1 MPKASRCLGDKM
13 EFKHK
18 PVMLQE
24 CIDGLN
30 INPDGIYLDCTLGG
44 GGHSSQILARL
55 KSGRLIAVDKD
66 ADALKSAQKRLEE
79 YKDKITYIHDDFKNV
94 ITHLDELGVEKL
106 DGVLI
111 DLGVSS
117 YQLDN
122 ADRGFS
128 YNADAP
134 LDMRMDQ
141 SQYLDA
147 KKVVNEYSQEKLAEI
162 IWQYGEDRL
171 SKAIA
176 RDVVEYRKTKSIET
190 TGELAKIIE
199 NAYPAKLRWKF
210 GNPCKRTFQAIRIE
224 VNGELKDLDRVVN
237 DLVLRLKVGGR
248 ICIITFHSLEDRIVK
263 RVFVELNK
271 ECVCSP
277 HQPICTCN
285 KRKDIEILTKKPLVA
300 SKQELEDNSRASCAK
315 LRIAQRV

>member
-1 MPKASRCLGDKM
+1 M

-18 PVMLQE
+18 PVMLDE
-24 CIDGLN
+24 CIEGLE
-30 INPDGIYLDCTLGG
+30 INPDGVYLDCTLGG

-55 KSGRLIAVDKD
+55 KGGRLIAVDKD
-66 ADALKSAQKRLEE
+66 ADALESAQKRLEE
-79 YKDKITYIHDDFKNV
+79 YKDKITYIRDDFKNV
-94 ITHLDELGVEKL
+94 ISHLDELGIEKL

-147 KKVVNEYSQEKLAEI
+147 KKVVNEYSQEELADV
-162 IWQYGEDRL
+162 IWRYGEDKL
-171 SKAIA
+171 SRAIA
-176 RDVVEYRKTKSIET
+176 RGIVEYRNTKAIET
-190 TGELAKIIE
+190 TGELAKIVE
-199 NAYPAKLRWKF
+199 EAYPAKVRWKF

-237 DLVLRLKVGGR
+237 DLVLRLKEGGR

-271 ECVCSP
+271 ECICPP

-285 KRKDIEILTKKPLVA
+285 KRKEVEILTKKPLVA
-300 SKQELEDNSRASCAK
+300 GKQELEDNSRAACAK

>member
-1 MPKASRCLGDKM
+1 M

-18 PVMLQE
+18 PVMLDE
-24 CIDGLN
+24 CIEGLK
-30 INPDGIYLDCTLGG
+30 INPDGVYLDCTLGG

-55 KSGRLIAVDKD
+55 KDGRLIAVDKD
-66 ADALKSAQKRLEE
+66 ADALESAQKRLEE
-79 YKDKITYIHDDFKNV
+79 YKDKITYIRDDFKNV
-94 ITHLDELGVEKL
+94 ISHLDELGIDKL

-147 KKVVNEYSQEKLAEI
+147 KKVVNEYSQEELADV
-162 IWQYGEDRL
+162 IWRYGEDKL
-171 SKAIA
+171 SRAIA
-176 RDVVEYRKTKSIET
+176 RGIVEYRKTKEIET
-190 TGELAKIIE
+190 TGELAKIVE
-199 NAYPAKLRWKF
+199 EAYPAKVRWKF

-237 DLVLRLKVGGR
+237 NLVLRLKEGGR

-271 ECVCSP
+271 ECVCPP

-285 KRKDIEILTKKPLVA
+285 KRKEVEILTKKPLVA
-300 SKQELEDNSRASCAK
+300 GKQELEDNSRAACAK

>member
-1 MPKASRCLGDKM
+1 M
-13 EFKHK
+13 EFNHK
-18 PVMLQE
+18 PVMLDE
-24 CIDGLN
+24 CIEGLK
-30 INPDGIYLDCTLGG
+30 INPDGVYLDCTLGG

-55 KSGRLIAVDKD
+55 KDGRLIAVDKD
-66 ADALKSAQKRLEE
+66 ADALRSAKKRLESYE
-79 YKDKITYIHDDFKNV
+79 DKITYIHDDFKNA
-94 ITHLDELGVEKL
+94 ITHLDELGVDKL

-122 ADRGFS
+122 AERGFS

-147 KKVVNEYSQEKLAEI
+147 SKVVNEYSQEMLADI
-162 IWQYGEDRL
+162 IWRYGEDKL
-171 SKAIA
+171 SRAIA
-176 RDVVEYRKTKSIET
+176 KDIVEYRQKKPIET

-199 NAYPAKLRWKF
+199 EAYPAKLRWKF

-224 VNGELKDLDRVVN
+224 VNGELKDLDKVVN
-237 DLVLRLKVGGR
+237 DLALRLKVGGR

-263 RVFVELNK
+263 RAFVELNK
-271 ECVCSP
+271 DCICPP

-285 KRKDIEILTKKPLVA
+285 KRRDVEIITKKPLVA
-300 SKQELEDNSRASCAK
+300 SDREVEDNSRASCAK

>member
-1 MPKASRCLGDKM
+1 M

-18 PVMLQE
+18 PVMLNE
-24 CIDGLN
+24 CIEGLQ
-30 INPDGIYLDCTLGG
+30 INPDGVYLDCTLGG

-55 KSGRLIAVDKD
+55 KGGRLIAVDKD
-66 ADALKSAQKRLEE
+66 ADAIESASKRLEE

-94 ITHLDELGVEKL
+94 IAHLDELQVEKL

-122 ADRGFS
+122 AERGFS

-147 KKVVNEYSQEKLAEI
+147 KKVVNEYSQEALENI
-162 IWQYGEDRL
+162 IWQYGEDKL
-171 SKAIA
+171 SRVIA
-176 RDVVEYRKTKSIET
+176 RNIVEYRNSKAIET

-199 NAYPAKLRWKF
+199 ESYPAKIRWKF

-224 VNGELKDLDRVVN
+224 VNGELKDLDKLVN
-237 DLVLRLKVGGR
+237 DLTLRLKVGGR

-263 RVFVELNK
+263 RAFVELNK
-271 ECVCSP
+271 DCVCPP

-285 KRKDIEILTKKPLVA
+285 KRKDVEIITKKPLTA
-300 SKQELEDNSRASCAK
+300 SNQELEDNSRASCAK